1 MGHQYKKVS
10 CDTASL
16 TLLFNDSKKY
26 KLGHEYRLGIFLV
39 EIVTANQLAYGDSGG
54 WYYDGPILVRN
65 TAHKL
70 GKKING
76 EVA

>member
-1 MGHQYKKVS
+1 MICLLLEPRPTVDPSRMGHQYKKVS

-54 WYYDGPILVRN
+54 
-65 TAHKL
+65 
-70 GKKING
+70 
-76 EVA
+76 